1 MIAEPITKPEMTP
14 LVEQALGRLTETA
27 TGESVFGPPME
38 RGEITLIPCSEL
50 SMALGAGGGNN
61 PTKDQRKPAAG
72 DGLGG
77 GGGMKKRPLAI
88 IVVKGDG
95 VRVQP
100 IVDVNKMV
108 RAVFITLGIALVLLT
123 RLRRGQRRGQ
133 RAVPPAP
140 EKRTRRLAHKGA

>member
-1 MIAEPITKPEMTP
+1 MIAEPVTKPEMPP

-27 TGESVFGPPME
+27 TGEAVFGPPME

-50 SMALGAGGGNN
+50 SMALGAGSGNN
-61 PTKDQRKPAAG
+61 PTKDQKKPAAG

-88 IVVKGDG
+88 IVVKRDG
-95 VRVQP
+95 VQVQP

-108 RAVFITLGIALVLLT
+108 RMVFITLGIALVLLT
-123 RLRRGQRRGQ
+123 RSRRGLRRGQ
-133 RAVPPAP
+133 RAVLPSPG
-140 EKRTRRLAHKGA
+140 KRTKRLERKGA